1 MLFIFGRC
9 ICCCFMIGFCQISI
23 IMEFLR
29 NGFVSVFNLKKKPFS
44 NCVHPLYLDSVC
56 GILYTGAE
64 VANMSWAD
72 PCLVKKLWLIH
83 TIFECSVLLAVVF
96 FWWRVLCDFS
106 CFSLYSSFFL
116 IDARI
121 CPDYIF
127 LLIKRSLSKKNQK
140 ENYPSKWIW
149 KKKFTDGTIK
159 SVVKTCRK
167 VKWNKIEVNFVG
179 VMYIIWK
186 LYDWNSSKICM
197 QFQIWG
203 KCEADHS
210 QT

>member
-1 MLFIFGRC
+1 
-9 ICCCFMIGFCQISI
+9 
-23 IMEFLR
+23 
-29 NGFVSVFNLKKKPFS
+29 
-44 NCVHPLYLDSVC
+44 
-56 GILYTGAE
+56 
-64 VANMSWAD
+64 MSWAD

-96 FWWRVLCDFS
+96 FWWRVFCEFS

-149 KKKFTDGTIK
+149 KKKKLTDGKIN

-186 LYDWNSSKICM
+186 LYDWNSLKIACNFKFEANARLITVKHNLMSWRWQLAKLHGNYSKRKVLKI
-197 QFQIWG
+197 FSFP
-203 KCEADHS
+203 A
-210 QT
+210 

>member
-1 MLFIFGRC
+1 
-9 ICCCFMIGFCQISI
+9 
-23 IMEFLR
+23 
-29 NGFVSVFNLKKKPFS
+29 
-44 NCVHPLYLDSVC
+44 
-56 GILYTGAE
+56 
-64 VANMSWAD
+64 MSWAD

-96 FWWRVLCDFS
+96 FLVASFVWFFMFFS
-106 CFSLYSSFFL
+106 IFFFL
-116 IDARI
+116 SYRRENMSGL
-121 CPDYIF
+121 YF
-127 LLIKRSLSKKNQK
+127 SSNQTKLVQKKSKGKLSIEMNL
-140 ENYPSKWIW
+140 
-149 KKKFTDGTIK
+149 KKKITDGKIK

>member
-29 NGFVSVFNLKKKPFS
+29 NGFVSVFNLKKKTFS

-96 FWWRVLCDFS
+96 FLVASFVWFFMFFS
-106 CFSLYSSFFL
+106 IFFFL
-116 IDARI
+116 SYRRENMSGL
-121 CPDYIF
+121 YF
-127 LLIKRSLSKKNQK
+127 SSNQTKLVQKKSKGKLSIKMNL
-140 ENYPSKWIW
+140 
-149 KKKFTDGTIK
+149 KKKIYWRD
-159 SVVKTCRK
+159 
-167 VKWNKIEVNFVG
+167 N
-179 VMYIIWK
+179 
-186 LYDWNSSKICM
+186 
-197 QFQIWG
+197 
-203 KCEADHS
+203 
-210 QT
+210 